1 MDDFLANADMVSG
14 EMQQKNVKVKEHFQS
29 LAIFDRVIFFHENPD
44 GVFFFYFFHFFFYT
58 K

>member
-1 MDDFLANADMVSG
+1 MHDFLANADMVSG

-29 LAIFDRVIFFHENPD
+29 LAIFDRVIFFSTKILM
-44 GVFFFYFFHFFFYT
+44 VFFSLFFPFFFYT